1 MGGAICCH
9 SGPALVLDPALQPLC
24 DKIGL
29 STDDAMGLHKKFLAI
44 DSDNNGTITLDEFFA
59 FLEEDRS
66 VFATQLFNMIDENGS
81 KEIDFKE
88 FLVGLWNVCP
98 LEEEAVIRVAFDT
111 IARDTIAAS
120 NSCKGKQIE
129 GLVKAIQGKHAT
141 AKMMQRVRKVLEKFS
156 PQEPLDKEFTFEEFK
171 AFRDQLPAVF
181 LPAFILIGKIR
192 DNFYGPSFSA
202 TVLESKEQTIPQP
215 TARKKEQQP
224 KAAPK
229 LRVEDDKYRRRKDD
243 RMTGGIAMPEEEAIE
258 QIHRTQSAILDKA
271 ERITRNKTSAQ
282 DIESNEQKPAAMQA
296 MGKRAANP
304 KLKPISARTS
314 QLSRTFSDVH
324 GNTNQSK
331 LERRKSMSDR
341 KSLSKS
347 DTNLSRSERRR
358 SMSKNTMT

>member
-9 SGPALVLDPALQPLC
+9 GGPALVLDPALQPLC

-29 STDDAMGLHKKFLAI
+29 STDDAMGLHKKFLVI
-44 DSDNNGTITLDEFFA
+44 DSDNNGTITLDEFFE
-59 FLEEDRS
+59 FLEEDKS
-66 VFATQLFNMIDENGS
+66 LFATQLFNMIDENGS

-111 IARDTIAAS
+111 IARDTIATS
-120 NSCKGKQIE
+120 NSCKGKHIE
-129 GLVKAIQGKHAT
+129 GLVKAIHGKHAT

-171 AFRDQLPAVF
+171 GFRDQLPAVF

-202 TVLESKEQTIPQP
+202 MVLESKEQSIPQP
-215 TARKKEQQP
+215 TRKKEQQP

-243 RMTGGIAMPEEEAIE
+243 RMSGGIAMPEEEAKLA
-258 QIHRTQSAILDKA
+258 IHRTQSAILDKA
-271 ERITRNKTSAQ
+271 ERVTRNKTCAQ

-296 MGKRAANP
+296 TGKRAVNP

-331 LERRKSMSDR
+331 LERRKSMSGS
-341 KSLSKS
+341 KSLSRS

-358 SMSKNTMT
+358 SISKNTMT